1 MCHDIM
7 THAAAFRTGLT
18 MTASTLST
26 QGTLVTGAHTMMMF
40 LEDNA
45 QLGTAQVVLTR
56 TATTLARPDR
66 STEAIHGWI
75 HRPFPMSRKHLQ
87 ILPFLPLHA
96 VAVVVAPAEP
106 QRWPAQAEMTCYCV
120 LTVSVRLYPGR
131 FKAEPA
137 ESEWPMCSHSARPPA
152 TAQ

>member
-1 MCHDIM
+1 
-7 THAAAFRTGLT
+7 

-75 HRPFPMSRKHLQ
+75 HRPFPCLGNTCRFSLSSLFMLWLWLLHLQ
-87 ILPFLPLHA
+87 NLKGGLHR
-96 VAVVVAPAEP
+96 
-106 QRWPAQAEMTCYCV
+106 Q
-120 LTVSVRLYPGR
+120 
-131 FKAEPA
+131 K
-137 ESEWPMCSHSARPPA
+137 
-152 TAQ
+152 